1 MNNRRIVFYTYGD
14 SRKYDISKKHLIY
27 LAKKSDIFDN
37 LYSFSRKD
45 VPKYDEIPYKHILR
59 QERGG
64 GYWIWKYLL
73 LEKLLTNTKKNDLIV
88 YCDSGSSF
96 NYYAKNR
103 LLEYFDLLD
112 SSEFGNFRIESKKI
126 HIEKYWT
133 TKEIFK
139 YFNVMDNK
147 EITDSP
153 QLLGGYLI
161 FKNCEQTKYLLNIFF
176 QLIRTDWKLIT
187 DEYNN
192 NQIKQFIENR
202 HDQSILS
209 VISKKYGSVVIENET
224 YFENESKEQ
233 LNYPFLSVRNYGH
246 GKKDRI
252 KYLINYKEIKTKP
265 VFF

>member
-1 MNNRRIVFYTYGD
+1 MSKRRIIFYTYGD
-14 SRKYDISKKHLIY
+14 SKKYDISKKHLIH
-27 LAKKSDIFDN
+27 LAKKSEVFDN
-37 LYSFSRKD
+37 LYSFSKKD
-45 VPKYDEIPYKHILR
+45 IPKSNVIPFKHVLR
-59 QERGG
+59 EKRGG

-73 LEKLLTNTKKNDLIV
+73 LEKLLMNTKKNDLIV

-96 NYYAKNR
+96 NYHAKNR

-112 SSEFGNFRIESKKI
+112 SSEFGNFRISSKKT

-133 TKEIFK
+133 TNEIFE
-139 YFNVMDNK
+139 YFNVVEEK

-161 FKNCEQTKYLLNIFF
+161 FKNCEHTKNFLSVFF
-176 QLIRTDWKLIT
+176 ELIETDWKLIT
-187 DEYNN
+187 DMYNN
-192 NQIKQFIENR
+192 NQIKEFIENR

-209 VISKKYGSVVIENET
+209 VMSKKYGSEIIENET
-224 YFENESKEQ
+224 YFENQREKQ
-233 LNYPFLSVRNYGH
+233 FAYPFLSVRNYGH

-252 KYLINYKEIKTKP
+252 KYLINYKNVKSKP